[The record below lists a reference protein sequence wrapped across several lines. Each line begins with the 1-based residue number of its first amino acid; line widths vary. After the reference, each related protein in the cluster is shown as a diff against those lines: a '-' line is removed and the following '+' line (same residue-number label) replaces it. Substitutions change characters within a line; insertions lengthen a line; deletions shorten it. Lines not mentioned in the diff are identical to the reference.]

1 MFQIC
6 PWSQPAGSLSVV
18 ILLNSYRITG
28 RLRSEQNV
36 LAEGYVVQAFDKDRG
51 IYFHPD
57 DRLGK
62 AKTTED
68 GSFEMTFNE
77 ATFKDWFESEPNV
90 YLQVRDGDGRI
101 VISTQSRKNT
111 TGRIDFQIK
120 LGKPPTDP
128 LEPDIYAHS
137 LDRMRAGLQNVG
149 DAVDL
154 SRDDVRSIFELMA
167 GALAAWT
174 SYRDELVRVCG
185 YDGIQVP
192 EQPRREDHRHVTRWD
207 EAVLPV

>member
-1 MFQIC
+1 
-6 PWSQPAGSLSVV
+6 VV

-36 LAEGYVVQAFDKDRG
+36 LAKDYVVQAFDKDSG
-51 IYFHPD
+51 IYLHPD

-68 GSFEMTFNE
+68 GSFEITFNE
-77 ATFKDWFESEPNV
+77 SAFKDWFESEPNV
-90 YLQVRDGDGRI
+90 YLQVRDGSGKI
-101 VISTQSRKNT
+101 VLSSPSSKDN

-120 LGKPPTDP
+120 LGKPPISP
-128 LEPDIYAHS
+128 LEPDIYANG
-137 LDRMRAGLQNVG
+137 LDRMKAGLQNVG

-174 SYRDELVRVCG
+174 SYRDELVRICG

-192 EQPRREDHRHVTRWD
+192 EQPRREDHRHITRWD